1 MYSITLINF
10 LVETQEETYMTR
22 IQHLTSQLNDLKS
35 EHYQLVYKNK
45 EQSEKLTREL
55 ENSIKTHYL
64 KNVMLS
70 FLTTNDVSV
79 HQNLIKVIIQAMHFT
94 EEEASKIL

>member
-1 MYSITLINF
+1 M
-10 LVETQEETYMTR
+10 
-22 IQHLTSQLNDLKS
+22 
-35 EHYQLVYKNK
+35 NK

-70 FLTTNDVSV
+70 FLTTNDASV
-79 HQNLIKVIIQAMHFT
+79 QQNLIKVII
-94 EEEASKIL
+94 